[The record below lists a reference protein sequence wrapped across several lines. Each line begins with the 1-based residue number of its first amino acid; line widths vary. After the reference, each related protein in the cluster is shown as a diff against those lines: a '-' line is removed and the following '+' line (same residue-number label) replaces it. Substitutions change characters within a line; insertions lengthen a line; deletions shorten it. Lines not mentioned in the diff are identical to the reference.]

1 MRFGAVLG
9 AAAVIGLFV
18 ASVASATVKSDS
30 ALARKGITLAVKNHW
45 VTAEDAIQYRAAVSR
60 AVHDVS
66 ALPKLRGQI
75 IASQLSQLTPM
86 WHSYTSPRALAL
98 FSQLEQNLEYLETHR
113 IPPGRVDVKDDEG
126 VVYRWFDGHG
136 LEFHPLAAFGALNNV
151 VATQDPEATLVLADA
166 LVARGIPRAG
176 GLLWEYSFRFGFG
189 RPPWT
194 SGMAQAVAAQALAR
208 SGALL
213 QNTDL
218 IAAAARAYAAVPP
231 LTQIVSPGSW
241 IKLYSFTREVVLNAQ
256 LQAVLSLYDY
266 ADATGNGAA
275 TALADQMKTTA
286 QALMP
291 RFDTGDWSLYELGG
305 FYAPKDYQL
314 FVTQLLKKLAAR
326 TQDPFWLDTYARF
339 RSYYYDPPQ
348 VTQAVPP
355 PPAYLPGPV
364 QIQVDLSQKASVT
377 LAVGGRISTFRLQR
391 GTQTMTWKPP
401 ADMLPGIYPVQVAAK
416 NYAGRSKTFKLA
428 PIELRAAAAPSPV
441 DAHLEG
447 TTLVWASSDTTTP
460 WLALR
465 IDLVDPAG
473 VNPPQAI
480 DLGQQPTSGSAALTV
495 PPGTWTAT
503 LSATNAA
510 GLVTTVPL
518 GSLTGAG

>member
-1 MRFGAVLG
+1 MRFGAALG

-18 ASVASATVKSDS
+18 ASVASATVASDS
-30 ALARKGITLAVKNHW
+30 ALARKGITLAAKNHW
-45 VTAEDAIQYRAAVSR
+45 VTAEDAIRYRAAVSR

-66 ALPKLRGQI
+66 TLPKLRGQI

-98 FSQLEQNLEYLETHR
+98 FSQLEQNLEYLETNR
-113 IPPGRVDVKDDEG
+113 IPPSRIDVKDSEG
-126 VVYRWFDGHG
+126 VVYRWVDGHG
-136 LEFHPLAAFGALNNV
+136 LEFHPLAAFGALNA
-151 VATQDPEATLVLADA
+151 VATTQDPESTQVMANA
-166 LVARGIPRAG
+166 LVARGVPRST
-176 GLLWEYSFRFGFG
+176 GLIWEYSFRFGFG

-213 QNTDL
+213 QDTNL
-218 IAAAARAYAAVPP
+218 IAAAAHAYAAVPP
-231 LTQIVSPGSW
+231 LTQIISPGSW
-241 IKLYSFTREVVLNAQ
+241 IKLYSFNREVVLNAQ
-256 LQAVLSLYDY
+256 LQAVLSLYEY
-266 ADATGNGAA
+266 ADATGDGAA
-275 TALADQMKTTA
+275 TALADRMKMTA
-286 QALMP
+286 QALIP

-326 TQDPFWLDTYARF
+326 TQESFWLDTYARF

-348 VTQAVPP
+348 VTQPA
-355 PPAYLPGPV
+355 PPAPTYLPGPA

-377 LAVGGRISTFRLQR
+377 LAVGGRISTYRLQR
-391 GTQTMTWKPP
+391 GLQTIAWKPP
-401 ADMLPGIYPVQVAAK
+401 ADMQPGIYQVQLAAK

-428 PIELRAAAAPSPV
+428 PIELRAAAAPAPV

-447 TTLVWASSDTTTP
+447 TTLVWASTDTTTP

-465 IDLVDPAG
+465 VDLVDASG
-473 VNPPQAI
+473 NMQSI
-480 DLGQQPTSGSAALTV
+480 DLGQQPLSGSAGLTV

-503 LSATNAA
+503 LSATNAS

-518 GSLTGAG
+518 GTLTGAG